1 MDRTMMNR
9 TRATQLRLL
18 APKADDAIEQA
29 CAIAATRH
37 GDHATLSASLDEKSL
52 AMHTKLLLLLY
63 LSHPGL
69 VGEGQAW
76 HRLRM

>member
-1 MDRTMMNR
+1 MMNR

-29 CAIAATRH
+29 CAITATR
-37 GDHATLSASLDEKSL
+37 DSDQASLSASLDEKSL
-52 AMHTKLLLLLY
+52 AMHTKLLLY

-69 VGEGQAW
+69 VSEGQAW

>member
-1 MDRTMMNR
+1 MMNR

-37 GDHATLSASLDEKSL
+37 GDHASLSALDEKSL